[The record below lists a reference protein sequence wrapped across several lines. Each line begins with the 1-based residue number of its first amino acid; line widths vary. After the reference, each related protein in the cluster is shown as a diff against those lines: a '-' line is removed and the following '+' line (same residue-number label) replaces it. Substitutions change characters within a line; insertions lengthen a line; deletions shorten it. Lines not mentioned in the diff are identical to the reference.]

1 MVRKVEKLDNSFNKY
16 GMDVVAKPVDTY
28 VTPARVGDAGG
39 SYQQLAVALAGLH
52 IPFLNTQKI
61 NGMKKRK
68 QTVPKANKCTNKT
81 ETGNRG
87 KTT

>member
-1 MVRKVEKLDNSFNKY
+1 MVRKVEKIDNSFNKY

-52 IPFLNTQKI
+52 TPLAKYAKNQWDEKAERDRH
-61 NGMKKRK
+61 NG
-68 QTVPKANKCTNKT
+68 N
-81 ETGNRG
+81 
-87 KTT
+87 